1 MMNDASAN
9 SKGPSAQRSVDVSTG
24 GLEEGAIRGGVELSI
39 VVPAYNE
46 VDNVRPLSAEIRAAA
61 EALGRAYEVIFVD
74 DGSRDG
80 TGELLDQLAADD
92 ARLKVVH
99 FAANFGQTAA
109 LAAGLEAARGE
120 IIITMDGDRQNDPA
134 EMRRLLAKL
143 EEGYACVS
151 GWRRDRH
158 DDALRSFASRLANRL
173 ISKATSLPLHDYGCT
188 LKAYR
193 RTALDPSQLYGEMH
207 RFLPVYVKNRGGEI
221 AEIAVN
227 HRPRV
232 AGTSKYGFSRVPR
245 VLADL
250 ALVRLLFKYRTRP
263 VHLFAK
269 VAAYLFVLAL
279 LLACLAMLRWI
290 KGGAFLDAPLVLA
303 AILSVGSLLLVG
315 VGLCC
320 ELVMR
325 NHFYV
330 LGRRPWRIVR
340 TVNLQPGNEG
350 ETAPVASAG
359 GAAPSGGAAL

>member
-1 MMNDASAN
+1 MNDASAN
-9 SKGPSAQRSVDVSTG
+9 SKRRSAQSSVAVSTG
-24 GLEEGAIRGGVELSI
+24 ALDEEAIRNGVQLSI

-46 VDNVRPLSAEIRAAA
+46 VDNVRPLSVEIRAAA
-61 EALGRAYEVIFVD
+61 EALGRSYEVIFVD

-80 TGELLDQLAADD
+80 TGELLDQLAGDD

-134 EMRRLLAKL
+134 EMGRLLAKL

-269 VAAYLFVLAL
+269 VAAYLFALAL
-279 LLACLAMLRWI
+279 LFGCVALFRWI
-290 KGGAFLDAPLVLA
+290 RGGAFLDAPLVLA
-303 AILSVGSLLLVG
+303 AVLSVGSLLLVG

-330 LGRRPWRIVR
+330 LGRRPWRIAR
-340 TVNLQPGNEG
+340 TINMPSG
-350 ETAPVASAG
+350 AG
-359 GAAPSGGAAL
+359 MEALRHGGAAL